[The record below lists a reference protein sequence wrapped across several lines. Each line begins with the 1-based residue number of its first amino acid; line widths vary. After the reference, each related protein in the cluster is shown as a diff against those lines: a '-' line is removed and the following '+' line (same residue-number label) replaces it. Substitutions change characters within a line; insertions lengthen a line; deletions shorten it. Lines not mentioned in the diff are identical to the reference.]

1 MWSSGERLLLEHTID
16 MYILY
21 MLFPGLSNPEGLAID
36 WLSGNMYFS
45 SYDLDMNKASI
56 SVARLSGT
64 FRMELITE
72 TSTTTPLTRP
82 QSIALHP
89 HKG

>member
-1 MWSSGERLLLEHTID
+1 
-16 MYILY
+16 
-21 MLFPGLSNPEGLAID
+21 LSNPEGLAID

-45 SYDLDMNKASI
+45 SYDEKFASI

-64 FRMELITE
+64 FRTELIKKGIKQ
-72 TSTTTPLTRP
+72 P

-89 HKG
+89 TKG